1 MQLHGTTQQINA
13 TITKNLQ
20 SWTFNLTDD
29 NGDGIWTGDVELIVE
44 ESGKAQLKVTAIDG
58 QTADYLTLNLD
69 FVENESDSSSLYMV
83 VGGIGSFL
91 VIGVLLAWLIVR
103 RRKRLAD
110 LDLIDSWGVFG
121 GEVKEYNE
129 EELDS

>member
-1 MQLHGTTQQINA
+1 
-13 TITKNLQ
+13 
-20 SWTFNLTDD
+20 
-29 NGDGIWTGDVELIVE
+29 
-44 ESGKAQLKVTAIDG
+44 
-58 QTADYLTLNLD
+58 
-69 FVENESDSSSLYMV
+69 MV

-129 EELDS
+129 EELES